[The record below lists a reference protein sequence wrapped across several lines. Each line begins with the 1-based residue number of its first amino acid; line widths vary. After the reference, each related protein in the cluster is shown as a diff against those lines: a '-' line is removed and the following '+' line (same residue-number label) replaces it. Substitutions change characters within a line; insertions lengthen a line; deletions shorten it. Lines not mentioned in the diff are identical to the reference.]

1 MSDVH
6 VKAHNATAALV
17 EMYREILQGYQD
29 REKLL
34 LSNVQMLKTQLAE
47 EKAKNAVR
55 ESEAKREVP
64 RDGGAGGDL
73 AFDGGALG
81 QGEQGQEAPGPKEE
95 RSQQVG
101 EEARS
106 IELAKR
112 ASAGRK
118 APPICPF
125 CNCRHAES
133 EICRPK
139 HDFSGDLDRVKSE
152 RA

>member
-1 MSDVH
+1 VSDDLH
-6 VKAHNATAALV
+6 VKAHNALAAAV
-17 EMYREILQGYQD
+17 EMYRAVLQAYQD
-29 REKLL
+29 REKVL

-47 EKAKNAVR
+47 EKAKRVQSGDAVR
-55 ESEAKREVP
+55 EPEAKREVP
-64 RDGGAGGDL
+64 RDGGARSDL
-73 AFDGGALG
+73 ALDGGALG

-95 RSQQVG
+95 RSKQVG

-118 APPICPF
+118 ASPICSF
-125 CNCRHAES
+125 CNGRHAES
-133 EICRPK
+133 KICGPKQDFLRP
-139 HDFSGDLDRVKSE
+139 E